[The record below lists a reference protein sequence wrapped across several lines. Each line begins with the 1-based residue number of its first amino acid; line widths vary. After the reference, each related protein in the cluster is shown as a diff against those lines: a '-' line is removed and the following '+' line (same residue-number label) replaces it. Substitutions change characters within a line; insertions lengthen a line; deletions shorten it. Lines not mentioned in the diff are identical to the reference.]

1 MTRNKKEIPTYFG
14 NSEIEELS
22 LYTSY
27 MLDCSFL
34 RNLAIHA
41 MAHRGK
47 REVYLTQMEGGA
59 KTLLSYIEKIK
70 EVHAKLEMA
79 RKNEE

>member
-1 MTRNKKEIPTYFG
+1 MKNKNEIPTYFG
-14 NSEIEELS
+14 DSEIDELR

-27 MLDCSFL
+27 MFDCSFL

-47 REVYLTQMEGGA
+47 REVYLTQMEEGA
-59 KTLLSYIEKIK
+59 KTLLSYIEKIR
-70 EVHAKLEMA
+70 EVHAKLA
-79 RKNEE
+79 AKYNNDK